1 MLNKHKLQR
10 IAIATSALMA
20 FGTTQ
25 LIANA
30 ETLNITGTIQ
40 GPTCSLSTSTTG
52 SEIKSFTLALPTV
65 ALSGAASAATSAAGT
80 VFGSAA
86 TTTFS
91 LTAAGGGSACN
102 FAGGASG
109 WDMSIVPS
117 QPGFISTIGGSST
130 YLSNMIDGANGGTNA
145 VVKLLGGVGTTGTN
159 ELALSDAGAY
169 ASGPTPFRALSTSS
183 IALTAQFAQ
192 PVANTKPSSGTFSST
207 LTLGVNYR

>member
-30 ETLNITGTIQ
+30 ETLTITGTVQ
-40 GPTCSLSTSTTG
+40 GPTCSLNVGGAEGQTFSM
-52 SEIKSFTLALPTV
+52 ALPTV
-65 ALSGAASAATSAAGT
+65 LLASAASAATNPAGT
-80 VFGSAA
+80 VFGTAQ

-91 LTAAGGGSACN
+91 LTSGGSACN

-109 WDMSIVPS
+109 WDISIVPS
-117 QPGFISTIGGSST
+117 KADFISTINGAT

-145 VVKLLGGVGTTGTN
+145 VVKLTGGVTTATN
-159 ELALSDAGAY
+159 DLTLTDAGPNY
-169 ASGPTPFRALSTSS
+169 MSGGSTPFRALAASS
-183 IALTAQFAQ
+183 IQLKAQFAQ
-192 PVANTKPSSGTFSST
+192 SGANTKPTSGNFSST
-207 LTLGVNYR
+207 LTLGVSYK